1 MLSAAV
7 ERDEDKRR
15 TGHGG
20 EGAGEGGEKTR
31 VGVYDY
37 CGWRRIPR
45 AGAPAFEATLARPG
59 TVRRACESFGSSQ
72 IAR

>member
-7 ERDEDKRR
+7 ERDEDERR
-15 TGHGG
+15 VGHRGA
-20 EGAGEGGEKTR
+20 GAGEGGEITR

-72 IAR
+72 VAR